1 MAAQPGYVLAGRFR
15 LDQEIGRAEHGVV
28 FRATE
33 LESGR
38 PIAVK
43 VLYPSVAF
51 QQGDAQ
57 RIAADAAVLADSGA
71 TSFVPVLACEVDEH
85 GVVHVVME
93 LCEGE
98 PLDRHIA
105 DIEEFGDR
113 AGPTKVIDLLAP
125 IAETLGRA
133 HGQGLVHADVKPSNV
148 FLLDADSVI
157 KENQRGGGV
166 RLTDFGIARTR
177 AFDVTLDPRVI
188 LGSASY
194 VAPEVFWGARA
205 DARSDQYAFASVIYR
220 MLAGQT
226 PFPARSTLELYDKV
240 TSAPRPQLTALRPEL
255 HPAIDAWA
263 SEALAIEPGRR
274 YPTVQAMWRDF
285 VASLLKNNAPN
296 LARFR
301 PPA

>member
-1 MAAQPGYVLAGRFR
+1 MAAQPGYVLSGRFR

-28 FRATE
+28 FRATDLDTE
-33 LESGR
+33 RAL
-38 PIAVK
+38 AVK
-43 VLYPSVAF
+43 VLYPYVAF
-51 QQGDAQ
+51 QRGDAQ
-57 RIAADAAVLADSGA
+57 RIAADAAVLAESGA
-71 TSFVPVLACEVDEH
+71 TSFVPVIACEIDEH

-125 IAETLGRA
+125 IAETLGRG
-133 HGQGLVHADVKPSNV
+133 HGQGLVHGDVKPSNV
-148 FLLDADSVI
+148 FLLDPDSAA
-157 KENQRGGGV
+157 GGGV

-177 AFDVTLDPRVI
+177 AFDITLDPRVV

-205 DARSDQYAFASVIYR
+205 DARSDQYAFAAVIYR

-226 PFPARSTLELYDKV
+226 PFPARSTLELYDRV
-240 TSAPRPQLTALRPEL
+240 TSAPRPHLTALRPEL

-263 SEALAIEPGRR
+263 SEALAIDAARR

-285 VASLLKNNAPN
+285 VASLLKSNAPN

-301 PPA
+301 PT